1 MGQSNKG
8 MINQNDTEKE
18 LIIKCILERIKDE
31 QKKHEHSIPNW
42 HEIAARKIYASFDIK
57 LK

>member
-1 MGQSNKG
+1 M
-8 MINQNDTEKE
+8 EKE
-18 LIIKCILERIKDE
+18 LIIQIITERIKTE

-42 HEIAARKIYASFDIK
+42 HEIAARKIYASLNIK